1 MRMNT
6 KMTSDLASF
15 FQDNPWA
22 VIEEPC
28 YPEGRRLY
36 LQDERFW
43 VSIDKNH
50 RLLFFVQ
57 DRGGESVKPLQ
68 NIAGLDVSI
77 DSMGNGEYRLVCTLT
92 DLDPELSDKF
102 ATVAKDIAF
111 HCSEFAGKRLF
122 RKAQERIKSWAN
134 FLKPSR
140 SGLSKGEFVGFFG
153 ELYAISDQ
161 LFDVFSESNVINGWI
176 GPDGKR
182 QDFSLGDLAIEIKT
196 SLSGDQRA
204 VTISSLDQLDR
215 VTERLLLLRVVAA
228 PAAEGEGVSLGQLY
242 EGIKERIKG
251 DLDAENKFLN
261 KASPFYGKA
270 TEQQINEKYQ
280 IIDVSI
286 YDVQDGFPKL
296 TRKDVCTEILEAKY
310 SISVN
315 AIEKFRI
322 ASDLTEVTSDGSG
335 TA

>member
-6 KMTSDLASF
+6 KMTSDIESF
-15 FQDNPWA
+15 FLDNPWA

-36 LQDERFW
+36 LHDERFW
-43 VSIDKNH
+43 VSIDENH

-77 DSMGNGEYRLVCTLT
+77 ESDGNGESRLVCTLT

-111 HCSEFAGKRLF
+111 HCSKFKGRRLF
-122 RKAQERIKSWAN
+122 LNAQERIKSWAN

-140 SGLSKGEFVGFFG
+140 SGLTREEFIGFFG
-153 ELYAISDQ
+153 ELYSISDQ
-161 LFDVFSESNVINGWI
+161 LFHAFSESDVINGWI
-176 GPDGKR
+176 GPDGKK
-182 QDFSLGDLAIEIKT
+182 QDFSLGNLAIEIKT
-196 SLSGDQRA
+196 SLSGDKRE
-204 VTISSLDQLDR
+204 VTINSLDQLDR

-242 EGIKERIKG
+242 EGIVESVKG

-261 KASPFYGKA
+261 RASPFYGKA
-270 TEQQINEKYQ
+270 TEQQINEQYQ
-280 IIDVSI
+280 VIDVSI
-286 YDVQDGFPKL
+286 YEVQDGFPKL
-296 TRKDVCTEILEAKY
+296 TRSNVCPEILDAKY

-322 ASDLTEVTSDGSG
+322 GSDMKEVTGHG
-335 TA
+335 